1 MIRRIKHLIGI
12 GILLFSTQL
21 LFGQETSV
29 DVADTMRESGKIY
42 VVVAVL
48 VIIFLGLMVYLV
60 SIDRKIS
67 KLEKGKSE

>member
-12 GILLFSTQL
+12 GILLFSAQL

-29 DVADTMRESGKIY
+29 ELADTMRESGKIY

-67 KLEKGKSE
+67 KLEKEKSE